1 MKIKKCNICGGQ
13 VEFIDNKLIYGKT
26 FGSGK
31 AYRCKKCGAFVGTH
45 MNNPTEPLGVLA
57 DEEMRDL
64 RKQCH
69 ELFDKRWS
77 NNKERLIRYKWLAYK
92 LDIPLSRCHFAMFD
106 KSMLNKALVILKE
119 ESCS

>member
-1 MKIKKCNICGGQ
+1 MKIRKCNICGGQ
-13 VEFIDNKLIYGKT
+13 VEFINNDLIYGSV

-45 MNNPTEPLGVLA
+45 KNNPTEPLGILA
-57 DEEMRDL
+57 DEEMRKL

-77 NNKERLIRYKWLAYK
+77 NNKERLIQYKWLAYK
-92 LDIPLSRCHFAMFD
+92 LDIPLSKCHFAMLD
-106 KSMLNKALVILKE
+106 KCMLNKALAILKE
-119 ESCS
+119 ES